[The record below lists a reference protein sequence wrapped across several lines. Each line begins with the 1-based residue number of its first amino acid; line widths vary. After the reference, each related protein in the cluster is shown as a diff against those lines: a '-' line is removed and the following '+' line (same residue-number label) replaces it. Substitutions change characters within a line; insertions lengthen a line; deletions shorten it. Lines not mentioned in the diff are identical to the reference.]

1 MRVKCI
7 KDFYDLERK
16 VNVKT
21 GDEFEVTKVRG
32 EALTSVNNKA
42 GKVLCEVVTPP
53 TTEKVVAETP
63 KPRKKKEA

>member
-1 MRVKCI
+1 MRVRCVKE
-7 KDFYDLERK
+7 FYDLERK

-21 GDEFEVTKVRG
+21 GDEFEVSKARG

-42 GKVLCEVVTPP
+42 ASVLCEVVTPP
-53 TTEKVVAETP
+53 TTEKVETENP